1 MRLPSQE
8 SMALRHDVASA
19 SHPES
24 APNNDKT
31 ALVIVAELLIPGRG
45 EPITNGAVAA
55 KSGIIEW
62 VGPADDLPSAYHS
75 VRRTDVPVLLPGLW
89 DCHVHF
95 LGIGSINDLEAAF
108 GILPGQAALAGALT
122 AHDLEATLLAGYTT
136 VRELGGYGGDVWP
149 AVRDGA
155 IAGPNIYS
163 SIAAISI
170 TGGHGDLQ
178 NVPSYVVK
186 TAQCCGPATLAV
198 CDGPDNC
205 VQTVRQMVR
214 RGARVIKV
222 CSSGGVL
229 SLNDDPED
237 RQFSDA
243 ELTAMVHEAA
253 RSRRAVAAHAIGKAG
268 IMAALR
274 AGVKSIEHGMYLD
287 DEAADAMLAQDAIFV
302 GTQHIARTLS
312 RPEYLDTVPEPSRVK
327 LVKVVKEA
335 NKSYALAI
343 KKGVKI
349 ALGTDMTSSHRESLM
364 SHGNNGHELV
374 YAVEL
379 GMTPLQAIES
389 ATAIPPETLGGLA
402 PKSGQLKVGYDAD
415 FIAVSSDPLRDIEVL
430 ANPDNVTH
438 VWKGGKLFK
447 KPGVHGVYTE

>member
-1 MRLPSQE
+1 MRLPSHN
-8 SMALRHDVASA
+8 SVASRNCDTITSYSKPA
-19 SHPES
+19 SDGDN
-24 APNNDKT
+24 AF
-31 ALVIVAELLIPGRG
+31 VIVASLLIPGRG
-45 EPITNGAVAA
+45 EPLTNGAIAV
-55 KSGIIEW
+55 KSGVIEW
-62 VGPADDLPSAYHS
+62 VGSGEDLPSAYRHVS
-75 VRRTDVPVLLPGLW
+75 QTRVPVLLPGLW

-95 LGIGSINDLEAAF
+95 FGIGGLNDMESAF
-108 GILPGQAALAGALT
+108 GIPTGQAALAGALT

-136 VRELGGYGGDVWP
+136 VRELGGYGGDIWP
-149 AVRDGA
+149 AVRDGT

-178 NVPSYVVK
+178 SSPSYVVK
-186 TAQCCGPATLAV
+186 TAQCCGPAPLAV
-198 CDGPDNC
+198 CDGADNC

-237 RQFSDA
+237 RQFSDE
-243 ELTAMVHEAA
+243 ELAAMVQEAA

-274 AGVKSIEHGMYLD
+274 AGVRSIEHGMYLD
-287 DEAADAMLAQDAIFV
+287 EEVADAMLARDAIFV
-302 GTQHIARTLS
+302 GTQHIVRTLS
-312 RPEYLDTVPEPSRVK
+312 RPEFLDTVPEPSRVK
-327 LVKVVKEA
+327 LIRVGKEA
-335 NKSYALAI
+335 NKSYRLAM

-349 ALGTDMTSSHRESLM
+349 ALGTDMTSSDRKSLM
-364 SHGNNGHELV
+364 SHGNNGHELT

-402 PKSGQLKVGYDAD
+402 PKSGQLKAGYDAD
-415 FIAVSSDPLRDIEVL
+415 FIAVRCNPLHDIKVL
-430 ANPDNVTH
+430 ANPENVTH

-447 KPGVHGVYTE
+447 KPNFQGVYRQ